1 MAQQSPVLQYS
12 LSVNSVSQHLFDVTL
27 SIPSMDSE
35 HLKLSLPGWIPGSY
49 MVRDFSRN
57 IVNFSATNSKGQP
70 IEVTLL
76 DKQQWQLTTGGE
88 AVEVAYQVYAF
99 DLSVR
104 SAYINDEYAF
114 CNGTSVFVSVSGC
127 ESLPCELVI
136 KSPASKPD
144 WQIET
149 TLPHLEDDRFIS
161 ADYDEL
167 IDHPIFIGECTSA
180 DFEVDGVTFTL
191 MFSGTTQYDLPRL
204 CADLEK
210 VCQHHLSLF
219 GKPYP
224 VKHYL
229 FMTLIANEGYGGLE
243 HRSST
248 ALLFPRF
255 ELPLAGEPEELSDSY
270 VNFISLCSHELFHT
284 WHVKRIKPD
293 AMVKPDLSQET
304 YTDQLW
310 IYEGFTSFYDDVT
323 LARAGVIPPGRYFK
337 IVAQNLTR
345 LYKNAGRF
353 KQSIAE
359 SSFYAWNKFYK
370 QDAGSINH
378 IVSYYN
384 KGGIVALGLDILL
397 RERSNNQYNLDDLMR
412 LLWAQYG
419 DESGTPA
426 HVIEQLC
433 RDELNVDI
441 KDYLDAVV
449 YGTQDVALDSLLEQ
463 IGVSQTLQTPLSL
476 QDKGGDEVSG
486 KVSPRYDFGAVTKDA
501 DTGLI
506 IQAVQEDSAACQA
519 GLQINDKLIAVDSY
533 VVNSKLLQRLLTLPN
548 DKPLTLSV
556 IRDGRLLSLSLPLLP
571 AQAQSCVLK
580 ITDEEKAAAWLGR
593 Q

>member
-1 MAQQSPVLQYS
+1 MAPQSPVLQYS

-27 SIPSMDSE
+27 SIPAIDSE
-35 HLKLSLPGWIPGSY
+35 HLTLSLPGWIPGSY

-76 DKQQWQLTTGGE
+76 DKQQWQLTTSGE
-88 AVEVAYQVYAF
+88 AAEVTYQVYAF

-114 CNGTSVFVSVSGC
+114 CNGTSVFVSVSGF
-127 ESLPCELVI
+127 EHLPCELVI

-149 TLPHLEDDRFIS
+149 TLPHLEDNRFIS

-191 MFSGTTQYDLPRL
+191 MFSGTTEYDMPRL

-293 AMVKPDLSQET
+293 VMVVPDLSQET

-323 LARAGVIPPGRYFK
+323 LARVGVIPPERYFK

-426 HVIEQLC
+426 NVIEQLC
-433 RDELNVDI
+433 RDELNVEV
-441 KDYLDAVV
+441 KEYLDAVV
-449 YGTQDVALDSLLEQ
+449 YGTEDVAMDSLLEH
-463 IGVSQTLQTPLSL
+463 IGVSQTVQTPLSL
-476 QDKGGDEVSG
+476 QDKGGDEAAG

-501 DTGLI
+501 DT
-506 IQAVQEDSAACQA
+506 V
-519 GLQINDKLIAVDSY
+519 
-533 VVNSKLLQRLLTLPN
+533 
-548 DKPLTLSV
+548 
-556 IRDGRLLSLSLPLLP
+556 
-571 AQAQSCVLK
+571 
-580 ITDEEKAAAWLGR
+580 
-593 Q
+593 

>member
-27 SIPSMDSE
+27 SIPAIDSE
-35 HLKLSLPGWIPGSY
+35 HLTLNLPGWIPGSY

-57 IVNFSATNSKGQP
+57 IVNFVATNDEG
-70 IEVTLL
+70 ERLDVTLL
-76 DKQQWQLTTGGE
+76 DKQQWQVKTSGQ
-88 AVEVAYQVYAF
+88 AVLVAYQVYAF

-114 CNGTSVFVSVSGC
+114 CNGTSVFVGVAGC
-127 ESLPCELVI
+127 EAFPCELVI
-136 KSPASKPD
+136 ECPASQPD

-149 TLPHLEDDRFIS
+149 TLPHREDNQFIS
-161 ADYDEL
+161 ADYQEL
-167 IDHPIFIGECTSA
+167 IDHPIFIGQCTSA

-191 MFSGTTQYDLPRL
+191 MFSGTTEYDMPRL

-229 FMTLIANEGYGGLE
+229 FMTLIADQGYGGLE

-293 AMVKPDLSQET
+293 VMVNPDLSQEA

-323 LARAGVIPPGRYFK
+323 LARVGVIPPERYFK

-370 QDAGSINH
+370 QDAGSVNH

-397 RERSNNQYNLDDLMR
+397 RQRSDNRYNLDDLMR
-412 LLWAQYG
+412 LLWSQYG
-419 DESGTPA
+419 DERGTPA
-426 HVIEQLC
+426 DVIEQLC
-433 RDELNVDI
+433 KVELEVDV
-441 KDYLDAVV
+441 KDYLHSVV
-449 YGTQDVALDSLLEQ
+449 YGTEDVALTGLLDT
-463 IGVSQTLQTPLSL
+463 IGVSQVLQSPLSL
-476 QDKGGDEVSG
+476 QDKGGDEAAG
-486 KVSPRYDFGAVTKDA
+486 KGSPRYDFGAVIKEA
-501 DTGLI
+501 DTGLL
-506 IQAVQEDSAACQA
+506 IQAVQESSAACQA
-519 GLQINDKLIAVDSY
+519 GLQIDDKLIAADGY
-533 VVNSKLLQRLLTLPN
+533 VLNAKLLQRLLTVTRE
-548 DKPLTLSV
+548 KPLALSV
-556 IRDGRLLSLSLPLLP
+556 IRDGRLISLSMPVL
-571 AQAQSCVLK
+571 AAREQSCVLK
-580 ITDEEKAAAWLGR
+580 ITDEDKAAAWLGLS
-593 Q
+593 

>member
-1 MAQQSPVLQYS
+1 MAQPSPVLQYS

-27 SIPSMDSE
+27 SIPAIDSE
-35 HLKLSLPGWIPGSY
+35 HLTLSLPGWIPGSY

-57 IVNFSATNSKGQP
+57 IVNFSASNSEGHP

-76 DKQQWQLTTGGE
+76 DKQQWLLTTGGT
-88 AVEVAYQVYAF
+88 AVEVAYQVYAY

-114 CNGTSVFVSVSGC
+114 CNGTSVFISVEGLKH
-127 ESLPCELVI
+127 LPCELMI
-136 KSPASKPD
+136 KRPASKPD

-149 TLPHLEDDRFIS
+149 TLPHLEDNRFIS

-191 MFSGTTQYDLPRL
+191 MFSGTTKYDMPRL

-284 WHVKRIKPD
+284 WRLDNVR
-293 AMVKPDLSQET
+293 PDL
-304 YTDQLW
+304 
-310 IYEGFTSFYDDVT
+310 
-323 LARAGVIPPGRYFK
+323 
-337 IVAQNLTR
+337 
-345 LYKNAGRF
+345 
-353 KQSIAE
+353 AE
-359 SSFYAWNKFYK
+359 
-370 QDAGSINH
+370 
-378 IVSYYN
+378 
-384 KGGIVALGLDILL
+384 
-397 RERSNNQYNLDDLMR
+397 R
-412 LLWAQYG
+412 
-419 DESGTPA
+419 
-426 HVIEQLC
+426 
-433 RDELNVDI
+433 
-441 KDYLDAVV
+441 
-449 YGTQDVALDSLLEQ
+449 
-463 IGVSQTLQTPLSL
+463 
-476 QDKGGDEVSG
+476 
-486 KVSPRYDFGAVTKDA
+486 
-501 DTGLI
+501 
-506 IQAVQEDSAACQA
+506 
-519 GLQINDKLIAVDSY
+519 
-533 VVNSKLLQRLLTLPN
+533 
-548 DKPLTLSV
+548 
-556 IRDGRLLSLSLPLLP
+556 
-571 AQAQSCVLK
+571 
-580 ITDEEKAAAWLGR
+580 
-593 Q
+593 